1 MASTKLEV
9 SELDFDTIKRN
20 LKIFLSQQ
28 TEFSD
33 YNFEGSGLSV
43 LLDVLAYNTHYLAF
57 NANVLANELY
67 IDSASGRNNVVSLA
81 KMLNYRPKSSTASQA
96 VIDITVQNAT
106 GSSITM
112 AKGTRFNSSINGN
125 SYYYVTNEDITIQP
139 VDGIYKFSNVTLYEG
154 TLTNFNFTYAST
166 DADFR
171 FVLPSPDIDTGTLK
185 VSVQNSASDTTTNT
199 YTLSENYQNI
209 NSDSLV
215 YFLQETET
223 GEFEIYFGDGIF
235 GKALSNGNIVKC
247 EYIISNR
254 GLGNGA
260 TTFTLSSGS
269 VGGFTD
275 VSITTIS
282 NSQGGSNE
290 EGTESVRFNAP
301 LSFTAQNRAVTTTDY
316 ETKTLEIYP
325 NASSITAWGGEDEE
339 TPVYGTVK
347 IAIKPKS
354 GSTLT
359 ETTKNSIVT
368 SLKTFNV
375 ASVTP
380 QIVDP
385 EITNILLTSTV
396 KFNKNKTSLTAS
408 DIRTNVITAV
418 SNYNTNNL
426 SRFDG
431 VFRYSKVT
439 STIDATDNS
448 IISNITSIRMR
459 KTFSPTLNSSTTYNV
474 YFRNAIY
481 NPHSGHNTSA
491 GGVIETSGFKVDGDT
506 TNVYFLDDDGAG
518 NLRRYRLE
526 GQTRVYVNNTQGT
539 VDYTAGSLTISS
551 INIASIEN
559 IRSSASTVIEI
570 TTTPSSND
578 IVPVRGQVIEIDT
591 SNSSFTVEE
600 DTFEGGSSD
609 AGIGYTTASV
619 YTSSSTNY

>member
-1 MASTKLEV
+1 MV
-9 SELDFDTIKRN
+9 
-20 LKIFLSQQ
+20 QH
-28 TEFSD
+28 
-33 YNFEGSGLSV
+33 
-43 LLDVLAYNTHYLAF
+43 LL
-57 NANVLANELY
+57 LY
-67 IDSASGRNNVVSLA
+67 H
-81 KMLNYRPKSSTASQA
+81 Q
-96 VIDITVQNAT
+96 
-106 GSSITM
+106 
-112 AKGTRFNSSINGN
+112 
-125 SYYYVTNEDITIQP
+125 ED
-139 VDGIYKFSNVTLYEG
+139 
-154 TLTNFNFTYAST
+154 
-166 DADFR
+166 
-171 FVLPSPDIDTGTLK
+171 
-185 VSVQNSASDTTTNT
+185 
-199 YTLSENYQNI
+199 
-209 NSDSLV
+209 
-215 YFLQETET
+215 
-223 GEFEIYFGDGIF
+223 
-235 GKALSNGNIVKC
+235 
-247 EYIISNR
+247 
-254 GLGNGA
+254 
-260 TTFTLSSGS
+260 
-269 VGGFTD
+269 VGGFTE
-275 VSITTIS
+275 VSITTVS
-282 NSQGGSNE
+282 NSQVSSNE

-385 EITNILLTSTV
+385 EITNILLTSTI

-408 DIRTNVITAV
+408 DIRTNVI
-418 SNYNTNNL
+418 SSIRNYNTNNL

-526 GQTRVYVNNTQGT
+526 GPNK
-539 VDYTAGSLTISS
+539 SLC
-551 INIASIEN
+551 
-559 IRSSASTVIEI
+559 
-570 TTTPSSND
+570 
-578 IVPVRGQVIEIDT
+578 Q
-591 SNSSFTVEE
+591 
-600 DTFEGGSSD
+600 
-609 AGIGYTTASV
+609 
-619 YTSSSTNY
+619 